1 MRARIKSEWHPG
13 KQPEASSRR
22 TQKLASRLYGADLL
36 ITFPFSPIKSVKE
49 GSEDDRTCSPN
60 TLLIKT
66 DDSLLSYVVV
76 F

>member
-1 MRARIKSEWHPG
+1 MRARIKSERHPG
-13 KQPEASSRR
+13 KQPETSSRR
-22 TQKLASRLYGADLL
+22 TQKLAYRLYGADLL

-49 GSEDDRTCSPN
+49 GSDDRTCSPN

-66 DDSLLSYVVV
+66 DDSLLSSVVV